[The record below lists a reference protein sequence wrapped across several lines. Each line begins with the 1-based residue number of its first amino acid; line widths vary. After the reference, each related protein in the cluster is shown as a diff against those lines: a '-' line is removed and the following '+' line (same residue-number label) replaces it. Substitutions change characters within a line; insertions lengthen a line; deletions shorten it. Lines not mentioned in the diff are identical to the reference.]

1 MFGLIYE
8 YGQYEIM
15 NRSNKTKEEIATKY
29 TEPTDEENN
38 FTVNFNSNYRCNL

>member
-15 NRSNKTKEEIATKY
+15 NRSNKTRRTIDEIY
-29 TEPTDEENN
+29 NQIIPTIMQ
-38 FTVNFNSNYRCNL
+38 